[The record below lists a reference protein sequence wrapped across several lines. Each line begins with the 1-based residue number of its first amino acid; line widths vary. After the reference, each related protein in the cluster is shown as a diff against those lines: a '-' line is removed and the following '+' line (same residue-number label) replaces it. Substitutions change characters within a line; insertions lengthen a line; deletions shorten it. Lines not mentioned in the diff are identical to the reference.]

1 MAQEKAL
8 IDTGGDKLSFAI
20 IGGYHLKKVFRPAS
34 LTGRLLASNSEMILG
49 ITNPENISTLY
60 TMHTRVSIVFNLK
73 AQSVLPRKRSGST
86 IDFILHHLHESGTA
100 DSTN

>member
-34 LTGRLLASNSEMILG
+34 LTGRLLASYSEMILG
-49 ITNPENISTLY
+49 ITNRDNISTLY
-60 TMHTRVSIVFNLK
+60 MYYAHQSFNSIQSESAKCTTLK
-73 AQSVLPRKRSGST
+73 A
-86 IDFILHHLHESGTA
+86 
-100 DSTN
+100 